1 MPTKLKDGEKIL
13 FIGDSITDCG
23 RRGGNGPLGDGYVR
37 WFDVLLTLR
46 EPQKRVTIINKGID
60 GDRVTGLQH
69 RWTDDVLRHRPHW
82 LSIKIGINDLH
93 SFLGNPNDP
102 NAVTPQVYEKAY
114 DEILARTRK
123 ALPKCRILLVDPF
136 YISIENSP
144 NTWRRRV
151 LDTLPAYVSIVR
163 NLQQKYATR
172 RVQTHALYQHLLKF
186 RDADTFCPEPV
197 HPNHVG
203 HWAIAEAVY
212 AALSR

>member
-1 MPTKLKDGEKIL
+1 MPTKLKNGETIL

-46 EPQKRVTIINKGID
+46 EPQKRVTIINKGIG
-60 GDRVTGLQH
+60 GDRITGLLN
-69 RWTDDVLRHRPHW
+69 RWTDDVLRHRPDW

-102 NAVTPQVYEKAY
+102 NAVTPKVYAKAY
-114 DEILARTRK
+114 DEVLARTRK
-123 ALPKCRILLVDPF
+123 ALPRCRILLIDPF
-136 YISIENSP
+136 YISVENSP
-144 NTWRRRV
+144 NTWRRTV
-151 LDTLPAYVSIVR
+151 LDALPAYVGIVR
-163 NLQQKYATR
+163 KMQRKYAAR
-172 RVQTHALYQHLLKF
+172 RVETHVLYQQLLKF

-197 HPNHVG
+197 HPNQVG
-203 HWAIAEAVY
+203 HLAIAEAVY